1 MCAFFS
7 PLFLFPRDDQEQL
20 NGAAHGLVSG
30 STDGK
35 IQLWNAALEVTAAF
49 DLASLGGVSKVVHS
63 LHWDDAKHKI
73 LVASWSAEVYE
84 MHDVEGYPPPP

>member
-1 MCAFFS
+1 
-7 PLFLFPRDDQEQL
+7 
-20 NGAAHGLVSG
+20 VSG

-63 LHWDDAKHKI
+63 LHWDDAAHKI

-84 MHDVEGYPPPP
+84 MHDVEGYPLPPP